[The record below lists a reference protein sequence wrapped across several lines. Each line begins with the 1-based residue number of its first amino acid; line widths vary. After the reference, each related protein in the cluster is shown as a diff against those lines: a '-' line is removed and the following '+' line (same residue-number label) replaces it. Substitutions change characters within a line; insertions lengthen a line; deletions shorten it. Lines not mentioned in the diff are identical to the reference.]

1 MILNAKTQNAKGYS
15 SQLFFSKVHKPMK
28 TALVL
33 AGHGSHISPETAAI
47 VWQQVHHIR
56 ALRLFDEVT
65 ACFWKELPS
74 FSRVLHTLEATDVT
88 IVPMFTAQGYF
99 TKTVIPTEMNLQSAI
114 SQRDGR
120 VLRYAKTLGEHA
132 YITQI
137 VGKRVA
143 QALQTLALAPQQVS
157 VALIGHGTRRNPDS
171 RNATFAQAQHLRET
185 FVGADVHAVFLDD
198 TPNIPDI
205 YTLAHRETII
215 AVPYFLALGSHTTL
229 DVPEELGLAQGERT
243 GQIHGKNVYYTDPI
257 GLDEHLTRM
266 VLDLAQEAGATLI
279 AHDQQSDG
287 LPQVG
292 KETFLKI
299 LAESGLP
306 APFATLVTDTNKPA
320 QAIFADIETRYPSA
334 IAEWSLWQSGNLAIT
349 PLPILIARQTGMYK
363 QLADASHS
371 EQVIQTVCQTCVRHP
386 LWHDGVLPEN
396 KLPCGEACNVWLSKA
411 LTMITEGNYE

>member
-1 MILNAKTQNAKGYS
+1 
-15 SQLFFSKVHKPMK
+15 MK

-47 VWQQVHHIR
+47 VWQQVRTIR
-56 ALRLFDEVT
+56 ALHVFDEVT

-74 FSRVLHTLEATDVT
+74 FSRVLSTLVSTDVT

-99 TKTVIPTEMNLQSAI
+99 TKTVIPAEMNLTGVLT
-114 SQRDGR
+114 QRDGR

-137 VGKRVA
+137 VGKRFT
-143 QALQTLALAPQQVS
+143 QALQALSLDSQQVS

-171 RNATFAQAQHLRET
+171 RNATFAQAQHLQET

-198 TPNIPDI
+198 TPSIPDI
-205 YTLAHRETII
+205 YTLAQRTTII

-229 DVPEELGLAQGERT
+229 DVPEELGLAHGERT
-243 GQIHGKNVYYTDPI
+243 GQIQGKQVYYTDPI

-266 VLDLAQEAGATLI
+266 VLDLAQEAGATLT
-279 AHDQQSDG
+279 AHNQHGDG

-292 KETFLKI
+292 KEIFLKMV
-299 LAESGLP
+299 AESGLP
-306 APFATLVTDTNKPA
+306 APFLALDIHKNESPED
-320 QAIFADIETRYPSA
+320 IFYQIETRYPSA
-334 IAEWSLWQSGNLAIT
+334 IAEWALWQVGKLLLT
-349 PLPILIARQTGMYK
+349 PLLTLIARQTGMYK
-363 QLADASHS
+363 QLANTSHS
-371 EQVIQTVCQTCVRHP
+371 EQVIQVICTPCARHP
-386 LWHDGVLPEN
+386 LWHNGVLPKN

-411 LTMITEGNYE
+411 LATITEDNHE